1 MTPDSGEPLD
11 AHVPSRPAWMARAVA
26 AAQTAPGEWFDRF
39 APPAEHDRQSAVL
52 MLFGPSD
59 NGEQVVL
66 TERAADMRSHPGQ
79 VSFPG
84 GRLEGGDTGPID
96 AALREAAE
104 EVGLEPEGVDVV
116 ATLPSLYLRPSENAV
131 TPVLAY
137 WPRPHPL
144 TEVDPAEVARVDLL
158 AVDDLLDPR
167 HRFMAVHPRM
177 PDVRMPGFDVDGLFI
192 WGFTAMLLSTLFDLG
207 GLTRDWD
214 TSREFVVPDRFF
226 RPEASS

>member
-1 MTPDSGEPLD
+1 
-11 AHVPSRPAWMARAVA
+11 
-26 AAQTAPGEWFDRF
+26 
-39 APPAEHDRQSAVL
+39 
-52 MLFGPSD
+52 
-59 NGEQVVL
+59 
-66 TERAADMRSHPGQ
+66 MRSHPGQ

-84 GRLEGGDTGPID
+84 GRLEGADAGPID

-144 TEVDPAEVARVDLL
+144 TEVDPAEVARVDLV
-158 AVDDLLDPR
+158 AVEDLLDAR

-214 TSREFVVPDRFF
+214 ISREFVVPHRFF

>member
-1 MTPDSGEPLD
+1 MTLDPQDSQAP
-11 AHVPSRPAWMARAVA
+11 PRPAWMARAVA

-52 MLFGPSD
+52 MLFAPD
-59 NGEQVVL
+59 DRGEVVVL

-84 GRLEGGDTGPID
+84 GRFEDGDGGPVG

-144 TEVDPAEVARVDLL
+144 TEVDPAEVARVDLI

-167 HRFMAVHPRM
+167 HRFMAVHPRI

-207 GLTRDWD
+207 GLTRAWD
-214 TSREFVVPDRFF
+214 VSREFEVPERFF
-226 RPEASS
+226 RPEAPS